1 MDIHTHDA
9 DFSVSTNNKLTI
21 LFLLFSGLF
30 HWMQTLSADVIYI
43 WFFRTLTVISVM
55 LVIVLNLIK
64 LIEWYKS
71 KKTK

>member
-1 MDIHTHDA
+1 MDLHTHDS
-9 DFSVSTNNKLTI
+9 DFSVSTNNKLTV
-21 LFLLFSGLF
+21 LFLCFSAIF
-30 HWMQTLSADVIYI
+30 HFMQGLSADVIYI

-71 KKTK
+71 KNK